1 MVIIDVLY
9 LPAYPVGLCAKCQ
22 VIVPL
27 IGGNGRK
34 IGCSEPI
41 TLIKQT
47 KPPPPKKKN
56 TPGNLVCTTDVIWF
70 RSHSSDCRK
79 MAEYMVRHSSVS
91 LSVITFSTQN
101 ILELYF
107 GR

>member
-41 TLIKQT
+41 THIKQT
-47 KPPPPKKKN
+47 KKKKKKY
-56 TPGNLVCTTDVIWF
+56 TKIKVVALTFGTYAK
-70 RSHSSDCRK
+70 SHNSF
-79 MAEYMVRHSSVS
+79 
-91 LSVITFSTQN
+91 ITVV
-101 ILELYF
+101 
-107 GR
+107 G

>member
-22 VIVPL
+22 VVVPL

-41 TLIKQT
+41 PLIKQT
-47 KPPPPKKKN
+47 KKKKKKK
-56 TPGNLVCTTDVIWF
+56 TVVPVVI
-70 RSHSSDCRK
+70 
-79 MAEYMVRHSSVS
+79 V
-91 LSVITFSTQN
+91 
-101 ILELYF
+101 
-107 GR
+107 